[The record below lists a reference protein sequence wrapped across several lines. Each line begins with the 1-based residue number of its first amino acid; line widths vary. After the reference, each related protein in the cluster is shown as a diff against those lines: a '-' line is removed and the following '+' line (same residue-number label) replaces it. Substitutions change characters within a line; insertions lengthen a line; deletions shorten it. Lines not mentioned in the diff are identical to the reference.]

1 MLVLCGRGLKNK
13 NKKLLNVFHI
23 LFFIIL
29 PTINYI
35 TSNKLNYN
43 EYIQYCSMNVKLF
56 TLQILYF
63 MTHNKSI
70 HEINE

>member
-1 MLVLCGRGLKNK
+1 MY
-13 NKKLLNVFHI
+13 FI
-23 LFFIIL
+23 SYFFIIL

-35 TSNKLNYN
+35 TSNKLNYI

-70 HEINE
+70 HEINEWKWLYNISIFLFY